1 MIPLHDDN
9 PTTIKPWVTISLIAV
24 CVMMYLW
31 GIGHPDE
38 ELLRSF
44 YTLGFIP
51 AVWLGKISIDPSLT
65 FFIPKATILTSMFL
79 HGGFFHLAGNMLYLW
94 IFGNNVEDAMGHWR
108 FIFFYLICGSLA
120 ALTQAYQ
127 DPDSIIPMVGASGA
141 IGGILGAYFL
151 LYPRAKV
158 LVLIPLG
165 IVFWTMRIPAYFV
178 LGIWFIFQI
187 TLGNTTVS
195 GEGGIA

>member
-1 MIPLHDDN
+1 
-9 PTTIKPWVTISLIAV
+9 
-24 CVMMYLW
+24 
-31 GIGHPDE
+31 
-38 ELLRSF
+38 
-44 YTLGFIP
+44 
-51 AVWLGKISIDPSLT
+51 
-65 FFIPKATILTSMFL
+65 MFL

-195 GEGGIA
+195 GEGGIAYWAHIGGFLSGAILLFVFKRKNIAVLNVARDQTSLRRGPWG